1 MSSFQQLA
9 ERLRDLP
16 GIGPRQAQRFA
27 YFLLTRRREYLEELA
42 RLIVAVK
49 KDTKICTSCFR
60 FFNGNS
66 TSNECPICADPG
78 RNKDTLLI
86 LEKDVDLENMEKSG
100 SYRGHYFVLGGT
112 LPILEKKPEEKI
124 RSRELSARIKKE
136 VEKNLLKEV
145 ILAFSVNAEG
155 ENTREYIESLLRP
168 YVENSSFKISNLG
181 RGLSTGSELEYADSD
196 TLRSALANRK

>member
-42 RLIVAVK
+42 RLIVSVK
-49 KDTKICTSCFR
+49 KETKTCVSCFR
-60 FFNGNS
+60 FFNGNG
-66 TSNECPICADPG
+66 TSNECSLCIDPN
-78 RNKDTLLI
+78 RERDTLLI
-86 LEKDVDLENMEKSG
+86 LEKDIDLENMERSG
-100 SYRGHYFVLGGT
+100 SYRGYYFVLGGT

-124 RSRELSARIKKE
+124 RSRELSLRIKKE
-136 VEKNLLKEV
+136 LERGVLKEV

-155 ENTREYIESLLRP
+155 ENTREYVENLLRP
-168 YVENSSFKISNLG
+168 FAEKSAFTISTLG